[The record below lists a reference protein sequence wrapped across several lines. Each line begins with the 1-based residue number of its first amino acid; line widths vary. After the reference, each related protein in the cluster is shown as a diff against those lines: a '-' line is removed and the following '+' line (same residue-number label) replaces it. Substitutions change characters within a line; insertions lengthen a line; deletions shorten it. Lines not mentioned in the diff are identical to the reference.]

1 MSTLNQKEAVITRS
15 GPGYDEKRFFCR
27 MSVTAE
33 LTYNIPGDDKLHK
46 GQCRNLSHSGI
57 QFETDKLLPEGT
69 SLEITIDT
77 KSEKFKPMNAIVEVL
92 RTESSGD
99 NEYTVAGKILEYK

>member
-1 MSTLNQKEAVITRS
+1 LKI
-15 GPGYDEKRFFCR
+15 GPEYAEKRLFCR

-33 LTYNIPGDDKLHK
+33 LTYRIGSDDRIHR

-57 QFETDKLLPEGT
+57 QFQTDTCLQEGT
-69 SLEITIDT
+69 TLEITIDT
-77 KSEKFKPMNAIVEVL
+77 KSEKFKPMNALVEIL
-92 RTESSGD
+92 RVVPVEN

>member
-1 MSTLNQKEAVITRS
+1 
-15 GPGYDEKRFFCR
+15 

-33 LTYNIPGDDKLHK
+33 LTYNMPGEDKTHK

-57 QFETDKLLPEGT
+57 QFETDKPLQEGT

-77 KSEKFKPMNAIVEVL
+77 KSEKFRPMNAIVEVL

-99 NEYTVAGKILEYK
+99 NEYKIAGRILEYK